1 MNKIDRDSPI
11 PIYHQLKTLILDQIA
26 SGLWRPGDQIPS
38 ESELCRLYGI
48 SRAPVRQALKELEYE
63 GVLIRR
69 PGAGTFVNR
78 YVSPLPQSVPIRMMC
93 SDPRWG
99 DFLRQVEREWN
110 ALHPQQAISFQV
122 EVVSHTHFYELLSA
136 AVGRGA
142 APDVAMVDCVWVAGL
157 AKSGFLYPLED
168 LRAPNNHPDLGKDL
182 YPAFVAANS
191 YQGRL
196 YGLPV
201 KADISVLWY
210 RQDWFENEGLVPP
223 TNWDD
228 LVEVAR
234 YFLQPQVQKRYGYL
248 YPLAF
253 PGGTAGGEATVYTL
267 LPFIWSAG
275 GEIFEGS
282 EVVLDSPATRRALQF
297 LRDLVMIYQV
307 ASHEVTR
314 YREDTAPMLFATG
327 KVAMALGGSYEGD
340 LIRRASGWM
349 DGAFEEKVGFVLPP
363 SAPGGAAAP
372 TIGGTSYVFLRQT
385 PRPQEVMEVIRFATD
400 PQRVSG
406 YYREMLQ
413 ILPRPSFN
421 RMVAADTEPLLAWVS
436 EKIAWGRAR
445 PSIPDYARVSRQLQR
460 MFETTIS
467 EATPVEQITRH
478 TAERIAVITDMVCRE
493 TP

>member
-1 MNKIDRDSPI
+1 MSKIDRDSPV

-69 PGAGTFVNR
+69 SGSGTFVNR
-78 YVSPLPQSVPIRMMC
+78 YVSPTPQSVPIQMMC
-93 SDPRWG
+93 SDSHWE
-99 DFLRQVEREWN
+99 DFLRHVEQEWN
-110 ALHPQQAISFQV
+110 TAHPQKTISFRV
-122 EVVSHTHFYELLSA
+122 EVVAHTQFYDLLSA

-168 LRAPNNHPDLGKDL
+168 LSAPNNHPDFGKDL

-191 YQGRL
+191 YRGHL

-201 KADISVLWY
+201 KADLAVLWY
-210 RQDWFENEGLVPP
+210 RRDWFEKEGLAPP
-223 TNWDD
+223 THWDE
-228 LVEVAR
+228 LVEVVR
-234 YFLQPQVQKRYGYL
+234 HFLQPAVQRQYGYV

-275 GEIFEGS
+275 GEIFAGGEI
-282 EVVLDSPATRRALQF
+282 VLDSPATRRALQF
-297 LRDLVMIYQV
+297 LRDLVVTHQAAPPQV
-307 ASHEVTR
+307 TQ
-314 YREDTAPMLFATG
+314 YREDTAPFLFATG

-340 LIRRASGWM
+340 LIRRASDWM
-349 DGAFEEKVGFVLPP
+349 DGVFEEKVGFVLPP
-363 SAPGGAAAP
+363 FAPGGAAAP
-372 TIGGTSYVFLRQT
+372 TIGGTSYVFLRQS
-385 PRPQEVMEVIRFATD
+385 PRPQEVMEVFRFATD
-400 PQRVSG
+400 PQRVSR

-421 RMVAADTEPLLAWVS
+421 QLVAADTEPLLAWVA
-436 EKIAWGRAR
+436 EKIAQGRAR

-460 MFETTIS
+460 MFEATIS
-467 EATPVEQITRH
+467 ETTPVEQITRR
-478 TAERIAVITDMVCRE
+478 TAERIAVITDLACRE
-493 TP
+493 VS